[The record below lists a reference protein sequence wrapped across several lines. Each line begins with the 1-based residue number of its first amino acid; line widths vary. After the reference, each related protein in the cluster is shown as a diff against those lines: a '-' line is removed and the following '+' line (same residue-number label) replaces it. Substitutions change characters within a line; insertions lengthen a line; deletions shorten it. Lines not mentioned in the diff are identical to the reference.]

1 MKTIY
6 HILFSLLFV
15 LAFVGCDDDN
25 DKVIERNQLKLTASA
40 QSVTLTPDA
49 TDDEIISFSW
59 NEATSLGADYT
70 FSYLFQIDIA
80 DNNFQSATDVR
91 TFGPNES
98 ISYSSAELYDLI
110 VEKWGK
116 TAGEAVYVEARVA
129 AKVEGPKFK
138 YPEIATTKV
147 QITTYKPTS
156 QPLYITGTA
165 TTGGT
170 DLNAAEKIT
179 ELSNGRLYNWRGQL
193 KQGGFKFIT
202 TLGQALPSY
211 NKGADNSSVV
221 KRTSETEADDLF
233 QINEAGL
240 YYIYLSLKDMTISYK
255 KLLYE
260 NLYLVGNA
268 TAAGWDIEKII
279 AMTPDNLNP
288 NIFTYQGALQE
299 GELKILAQRKFDG
312 TTFKPL
318 VENGSI
324 ESTDVQVTPGEQPD
338 YKWKITAEQ
347 AGLYKITLDTEKM
360 EIKFEK
366 Q

>member
-15 LAFVGCDDDN
+15 LAFVGCDDDD

-279 AMTPDNLNP
+279 AMTPDDLNP

-324 ESTDVQVTPGEQPD
+324 ESTDVQVPPGEQPD

>member
-15 LAFVGCDDDN
+15 LAFVGCDDDD

-170 DLNAAEKIT
+170 DLNAAGMNTIV
-179 ELSNGRLYNWRGQL
+179 GYVYDMLYGSS
-193 KQGGFKFIT
+193 GGY
-202 TLGQALPSY
+202 PSY
-211 NKGADNSSVV
+211 AS
-221 KRTSETEADDLF
+221 AAAILLF
-233 QINEAGL
+233 AIVLTITCINL
-240 YYIYLSLKDMTISYK
+240 LISRKHVHYI
-255 KLLYE
+255 
-260 NLYLVGNA
+260 
-268 TAAGWDIEKII
+268 
-279 AMTPDNLNP
+279 
-288 NIFTYQGALQE
+288 
-299 GELKILAQRKFDG
+299 
-312 TTFKPL
+312 
-318 VENGSI
+318 
-324 ESTDVQVTPGEQPD
+324 
-338 YKWKITAEQ
+338 
-347 AGLYKITLDTEKM
+347 
-360 EIKFEK
+360 
-366 Q
+366 

>member
-15 LAFVGCDDDN
+15 LAFVGCDDDD

-170 DLNAAEKIT
+170 DLNAAGMNTIV
-179 ELSNGRLYNWRGQL
+179 GYVYDMLYGSS
-193 KQGGFKFIT
+193 GGY
-202 TLGQALPSY
+202 PSY
-211 NKGADNSSVV
+211 AS
-221 KRTSETEADDLF
+221 AAAILLF
-233 QINEAGL
+233 AIVLTITCINL
-240 YYIYLSLKDMTISYK
+240 LLSRKHVHYI
-255 KLLYE
+255 
-260 NLYLVGNA
+260 
-268 TAAGWDIEKII
+268 
-279 AMTPDNLNP
+279 
-288 NIFTYQGALQE
+288 
-299 GELKILAQRKFDG
+299 
-312 TTFKPL
+312 
-318 VENGSI
+318 
-324 ESTDVQVTPGEQPD
+324 
-338 YKWKITAEQ
+338 
-347 AGLYKITLDTEKM
+347 
-360 EIKFEK
+360 
-366 Q
+366 

>member
-15 LAFVGCDDDN
+15 LAFVGCDDDD

-40 QSVTLTPDA
+40 QSATLTPDA

-98 ISYSSAELYDLI
+98 ISYSSTELYDLI

-179 ELSNGRLYNWRGQL
+179 ELSNRRLYNWRGQL
-193 KQGGFKFIT
+193 KQIHHHAGTGLAF
-202 TLGQALPSY
+202 LQQRSGQQLCR
-211 NKGADNSSVV
+211 K
-221 KRTSETEADDLF
+221 T
-233 QINEAGL
+233 
-240 YYIYLSLKDMTISYK
+240 
-255 KLLYE
+255 YE
-260 NLYLVGNA
+260 
-268 TAAGWDIEKII
+268 
-279 AMTPDNLNP
+279 
-288 NIFTYQGALQE
+288 
-299 GELKILAQRKFDG
+299 R
-312 TTFKPL
+312 
-318 VENGSI
+318 NGSRR
-324 ESTDVQVTPGEQPD
+324 PLPD
-338 YKWKITAEQ
+338 KRGWIVLHLPIA
-347 AGLYKITLDTEKM
+347 
-360 EIKFEK
+360 
-366 Q
+366 